1 MSQAK
6 SPPRYSVYLLR
17 CWQERDGGTDVPAM
31 WRFSLEDSRSGKRV
45 GFSTIET
52 LMHFLKVELEQDEVT
67 PDLDDI
73 DPGSL
78 WS

>member
-17 CWQERDGGTDVPAM
+17 CWQERDSSMDVPPM
-31 WRFSLEDSRSGKRV
+31 WRFSLEDSRTGKRV

-52 LMHFLKVELEQDEVT
+52 LMHYLQVELEQDEAIPAV
-67 PDLDDI
+67 DDI
-73 DPGSL
+73 DPGPL
-78 WS
+78 W

>member
-17 CWQERDGGTDVPAM
+17 CWQERDSSSDIPAT
-31 WRFSLEDSRSGKRV
+31 WRFSLEDSHSGKRV
-45 GFSTIET
+45 GFSTIGA
-52 LMHFLKVELEQDEVT
+52 LMHFLQAELAQDEVT
-67 PDLDDI
+67 PALDDL

-78 WS
+78 W

>member
-1 MSQAK
+1 MAQAK

-17 CWQERDGGTDVPAM
+17 CWQERDSNTDVPAM

-52 LMHFLKVELEQDEVT
+52 LMHFLQAELEQDEVA
-67 PDLDDI
+67 PAVDDI
-73 DPGSL
+73 DPNSL
-78 WS
+78 W